1 MAVITP
7 GAENS
12 SAAAR
17 TSSSAAAGT
26 SSSAAAGTS
35 SHDGQIIEAPVE
47 EPAAEPF
54 SEPTSPSMIVVTKTQ
69 GTSTEVLGS
78 MQLPPSLPIW
88 NFLQIVSAMG
98 AGDINELRLQ
108 EADNPLTCLQDV
120 GSLPSGGSDHMLTL
134 LIKNVK
140 PEHCYVVWQNPS
152 SPKACGIWC
161 GGSRAWSQLL
171 LYFPASQYAGS
182 GARLRRSPSLVEA
195 HELYMSEAKKH
206 ASPLPPPIHWA

>member
-7 GAENS
+7 GAEN
-12 SAAAR
+12 
-17 TSSSAAAGT
+17 SSAAAGT

-35 SHDGQIIEAPVE
+35 THDGHLIEAPVE
-47 EPAAEPF
+47 QPAAEPF
-54 SEPTSPSMIVVTKTQ
+54 SGPTSPSMIVVTKTQ

-108 EADNPLTCLQDV
+108 DADKPLTCLQDV

-134 LIKNVK
+134 LIKNVE
-140 PEHCYVVWQNPS
+140 PEYCYVVWQNPS
-152 SPKACGIWC
+152 SPKACGI
-161 GGSRAWSQLL
+161 
-171 LYFPASQYAGS
+171 
-182 GARLRRSPSLVEA
+182 
-195 HELYMSEAKKH
+195 
-206 ASPLPPPIHWA
+206 